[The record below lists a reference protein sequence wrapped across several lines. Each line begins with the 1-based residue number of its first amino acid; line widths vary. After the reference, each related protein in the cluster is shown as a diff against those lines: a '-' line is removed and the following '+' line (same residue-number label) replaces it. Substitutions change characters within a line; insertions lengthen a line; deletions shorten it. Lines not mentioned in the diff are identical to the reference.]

1 MWPAGPASVE
11 GSSSSLSARGSLGCS
26 RKIFANASALRDR
39 DGVRDDRESGVLAAM
54 RGWRRRLGGERR
66 CWHCCRRCQTP
77 RTARPVFASLTE
89 TERHLDGRPAR
100 LQLTRREVF
109 HLSPFV
115 QKYVQSKHVAPD
127 AKLSSAQVGFGR
139 PTTAPRADAGVLGP
153 VAGRVRSQA
162 ALWTPAAFD
171 EPRSSGCSMGSVGR
185 HMDAARH

>member
-1 MWPAGPASVE
+1 MWPAGPASVD

-66 CWHCCRRCQTP
+66 CWP
-77 RTARPVFASLTE
+77 LLPVPNSRTARPVFASLTE
-89 TERHLDGRPAR
+89 TERHLHGNRTV
-100 LQLTRREVF
+100 QLTRREVF

-127 AKLSSAQVGFGR
+127 AKLSSAQVG
-139 PTTAPRADAGVLGP
+139 LGALRHSASCGCRCARSRCGP
-153 VAGRVRSQA
+153 GRVLSC
-162 ALWTPAAFD
+162 ALDSCCF
-171 EPRSSGCSMGSVGR
+171 
-185 HMDAARH
+185 